1 MISMNTNNNMI
12 NLNFSLNLQGSP
24 PGNSSKVV
32 DLKQEEALK
41 QFNLDRLKM
50 SQVFLGDQSRNS

>member
-1 MISMNTNNNMI
+1 MNTNNNMI
-12 NLNFSLNLQGSP
+12 NVNFNLNLQGSS